1 MAHPR
6 LIAVR
11 DALLAAIQDREPNS
25 LILVLGPSGV
35 GKTTLCRKI
44 EQLLVS
50 EMLADLH
57 SDPGR
62 FPVVSVECIAPESGT
77 FSWRDQFYRMLR
89 QMEEPLMA
97 HKLDP
102 GTPVQ
107 IGQRALKLMPS
118 AKAAGLEYRHAL
130 EQALRFRR
138 PSAVLL
144 DEAQHLASVGSG
156 RRLSDQLDVIKSIAN
171 CTGTAHVLLGTYSL
185 LAFRNLSAQL
195 SRRSVDI
202 HFPRYRSDDPEDLK
216 AFRTVLHSF
225 ELHLPLS
232 EPPDLVSEWEYLYER
247 SIGCVGVLKEWLLR
261 ALTAALRKDA
271 NVLTLR
277 DLESHA
283 LNVAQC
289 DKMLAEALEGETRLL
304 ESSGER
310 ARLRTRL
317 GLTVPAARHDDASV
331 QHGVCEAEVPL
342 PRRHRRNPGLRRPM
356 RDAIACPL
364 GTYGTSPAV

>member
-1 MAHPR
+1 M
-6 LIAVR
+6 
-11 DALLAAIQDREPNS
+11 PN
-25 LILVLGPSGV
+25 
-35 GKTTLCRKI
+35 
-44 EQLLVS
+44 
-50 EMLADLH
+50 
-57 SDPGR
+57 
-62 FPVVSVECIAPESGT
+62 
-77 FSWRDQFYRMLR
+77 
-89 QMEEPLMA
+89 
-97 HKLDP
+97 
-102 GTPVQ
+102 
-107 IGQRALKLMPS
+107 

-202 HFPRYRSDDPEDLK
+202 HFPRYRSDAPEDLK
-216 AFRTVLHSF
+216 AFKTVLHSF

-232 EPPDLVSEWEYLYER
+232 EPPDLVSEWEYMYER
-247 SIGCVGVLKEWLLR
+247 SVGCVGALKEWLMR
-261 ALTAALRKDA
+261 ALAVVLRKGA
-271 NVLTLR
+271 HVMTLS

-283 LNVAQC
+283 LTVAQC
-289 DKMLAEALEGETRLL
+289 DKMLAKALEGETRLL

-331 QHGVCEAEVPL
+331 HHGAREAEVLP
-342 PRRHRRNPGLRRPM
+342 PRRERRTPGLRRPM

>member
-1 MAHPR
+1 
-6 LIAVR
+6 
-11 DALLAAIQDREPNS
+11 
-25 LILVLGPSGV
+25 
-35 GKTTLCRKI
+35 
-44 EQLLVS
+44 
-50 EMLADLH
+50 
-57 SDPGR
+57 
-62 FPVVSVECIAPESGT
+62 
-77 FSWRDQFYRMLR
+77 
-89 QMEEPLMA
+89 
-97 HKLDP
+97 
-102 GTPVQ
+102 
-107 IGQRALKLMPS
+107 
-118 AKAAGLEYRHAL
+118 
-130 EQALRFRR
+130 
-138 PSAVLL
+138 
-144 DEAQHLASVGSG
+144 
-156 RRLSDQLDVIKSIAN
+156 
-171 CTGTAHVLLGTYSL
+171 
-185 LAFRNLSAQL
+185 LSAQL

-247 SIGCVGVLKEWLLR
+247 SIGCVGVLKEWLMR
-261 ALTAALRKDA
+261 ALAGVLRKDA

-289 DKMLAEALEGETRLL
+289 DKMLAEVLEGETRLL

-317 GLTVPAARHDDASV
+317 GLTVSAARHDDASV
-331 QHGVCEAEVPL
+331 HHGAREAEVLL
-342 PRRHRRNPGLRRPM
+342 PRRERRTPGLRRPM

>member
-1 MAHPR
+1 
-6 LIAVR
+6 
-11 DALLAAIQDREPNS
+11 
-25 LILVLGPSGV
+25 
-35 GKTTLCRKI
+35 
-44 EQLLVS
+44 
-50 EMLADLH
+50 
-57 SDPGR
+57 
-62 FPVVSVECIAPESGT
+62 
-77 FSWRDQFYRMLR
+77 
-89 QMEEPLMA
+89 MEEPLTGY
-97 HKLDP
+97 KLDP

-107 IGQRALKLMPS
+107 IGQRALKFMPN

-138 PSAVLL
+138 PLAVLL

-171 CTGTAHVLLGTYSL
+171 CTGTAHVLLGTYSP

-202 HFPRYRSDDPEDLK
+202 HFPQYRSDDPDDLK

-225 ELHLPLS
+225 ELHLPLF

-261 ALTAALRKDA
+261 ALTAALRKDGA
-271 NVLTLR
+271 LTLR

-283 LNVAQC
+283 LSVAQC
-289 DKMLAEALEGETRLL
+289 DRMLAEALEGELRLL

-317 GLTVPAARHDDASV
+317 GLTVAAARHNDASV
-331 QHGVCEAEVPL
+331 HHGVCEAEVPP
-342 PRRHRRNPGLRRPM
+342 PRGQRRTPGLRRPM
-356 RDAIACPL
+356 RDAIACPS

>member
-35 GKTTLCRKI
+35 GKTTLRRKI

-50 EMLADLH
+50 EMLTDPH

-89 QMEEPLMA
+89 QMEEPLTGY
-97 HKLDP
+97 KLDP

-107 IGQRALKLMPS
+107 IGQRALKFMPN

-138 PSAVLL
+138 PLAVLL

-261 ALTAALRKDA
+261 ALTAALRRDA
-271 NVLTLR
+271 SVLTLR

-283 LNVAQC
+283 LSVAQC
-289 DKMLAEALEGETRLL
+289 DKMLAEALEGELRLL

-310 ARLRTRL
+310 AHLRTRL
-317 GLTVPAARHDDASV
+317 GLSVSGARHNDVTAG
-331 QHGVCEAEVPL
+331 QGAREAEIPL
-342 PRRHRRNPGLRRPM
+342 PRRQRRAPGLRRPM